1 MKDKEN
7 LLKELEEKKNKFKIL
22 NNKINKINR
31 KEENYTKNQ
40 ERKKRVHKL
49 IKLGVLF
56 EMLNLEDEEKDTL
69 VGFLINFKKLT
80 LDQKEILKNRGKI
93 FFEKRKKIIE
103 ISKEQIMELLKIY
116 NQKNLDLMVIIKKEF
131 NKNSLENLTFEEY
144 LVLKNISKN

>member
-22 NNKINKINR
+22 NNKINKINK

-49 IKLGVLF
+49 IQLGVLF

-69 VGFLINFKKLT
+69 IGFLINFKKLT
-80 LDQKEILKNRGKI
+80 LDQKEILKNKGKI